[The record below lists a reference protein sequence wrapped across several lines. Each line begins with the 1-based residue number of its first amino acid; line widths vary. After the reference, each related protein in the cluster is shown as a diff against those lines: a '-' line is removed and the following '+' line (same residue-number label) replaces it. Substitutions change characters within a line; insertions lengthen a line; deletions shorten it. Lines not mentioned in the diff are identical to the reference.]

1 MGVNATERTNPCAI
15 PITFRAPIDTSSDEA
30 ASNMISYEEYREA
43 DELEL
48 LKTGQFKRYAE
59 IQCLKIC
66 FYMQKV
72 RNIEIL

>member
-1 MGVNATERTNPCAI
+1 
-15 PITFRAPIDTSSDEA
+15 
-30 ASNMISYEEYREA
+30 MISYEEYREA

-59 IQCLKIC
+59 VQCLKIC